1 MLIRRIIEGKRNKKK
16 RKKRNIRTTHFDP
29 LHIIGLLVLLGQMS
43 KKILIL
49 PKITLEIFEYF
60 SVI

>member
-29 LHIIGLLVLLGQMS
+29 LHIIVL
-43 KKILIL
+43 I
-49 PKITLEIFEYF
+49 IT
-60 SVI
+60 SVVLSYIYTYSYLY